1 MTITLQDKHGRSV
14 SYNISDIEYIEH
26 NKGRNLYDVSELAGN
41 NIKPTDSLLVIHFL
55 DGSTASFSSNW
66 AITFS

>member
-14 SYNISDIEYIEH
+14 SYNASDITYIEH
-26 NKGRNLYDVSELAGN
+26 NKGRNLYYISELAGN
-41 NIKPTDSLLVIHFL
+41 SIKPTDSLLVMHFS

-66 AITFS
+66 IVSFS